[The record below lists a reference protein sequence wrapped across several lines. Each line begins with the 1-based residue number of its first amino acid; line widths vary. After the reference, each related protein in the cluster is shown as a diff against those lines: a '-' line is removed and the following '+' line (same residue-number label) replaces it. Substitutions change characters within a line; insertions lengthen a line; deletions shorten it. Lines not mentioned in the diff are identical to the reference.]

1 MLSAFFSGKHG
12 FHVSPAIAARKYI
25 KLVKTR
31 LAPPRIVDKK
41 KHEGTEALKQK
52 QYNVNLLFLVHGIT
66 KIQTKKLSIASSEFL
81 LSCDIRAP

>member
-25 KLVKTR
+25 RLVKTR

-52 QYNVNLLFLVHGIT
+52 PVEC
-66 KIQTKKLSIASSEFL
+66 KLTILGFHMTSPKFKL
-81 LSCDIRAP
+81 RNYRF

>member
-1 MLSAFFSGKHG
+1 MAKLSRLRDRGPRGGGWGGGSLCFLVLSAFFSGKHG

-52 QYNVNLLFLVHGIT
+52 TV
-66 KIQTKKLSIASSEFL
+66 
-81 LSCDIRAP
+81 

>member
-1 MLSAFFSGKHG
+1 VLSAFFSGKHG

-41 KHEGTEALKQK
+41 KHEGTEELKQK
-52 QYNVNLLFLVHGIT
+52 TV
-66 KIQTKKLSIASSEFL
+66 
-81 LSCDIRAP
+81 